1 VGLPESDIPLA
12 LLMFNVGVETGQLL
26 FIAAVLAVIALLKR
40 LPIAAPAGAWRV
52 LPYTIGG
59 VAAYWTIERVF
70 SFIPL
75 SA

>member
-1 VGLPESDIPLA
+1 
-12 LLMFNVGVETGQLL
+12 
-26 FIAAVLAVIALLKR
+26 VLAVIALLKR

-75 SA
+75 TA